1 MAEFT
6 VNLAAARVNAGFNQ
20 KEWADLLGISNS
32 TVVKWEKGK
41 TAPDSRQLRTI
52 SELSGI
58 PMDAI
63 FVGKKFTKSV

>member
-1 MAEFT
+1 MADFRI
-6 VNLAAARVNAGFNQ
+6 NLAAARVNAGYNQ

-32 TVVKWEKGK
+32 TVVKWEKGE

-63 FVGKKFTKSV
+63 FVGKKST